1 MQIRI
6 HRFFYNQDLFE
17 IYKPV
22 GNTEVGLCKKNSIE
36 KGRLHFLAL
45 SKYPQVYRF
54 FFLNP
59 NRMEQFTIYGRVN
72 EDGGKKRRES
82 SRHAWLRCTSHAPRD
97 IVTLETRVRL
107 GLPSE
112 TTPRL
117 TLTDRGSSRLSCLA
131 TARLPAD
138 NVNQAL
144 RMISRFSRR
153 GWIYFCHDAGE
164 SIRSDG
170 YSPG

>member
-1 MQIRI
+1 M
-6 HRFFYNQDLFE
+6 
-17 IYKPV
+17 
-22 GNTEVGLCKKNSIE
+22 
-36 KGRLHFLAL
+36 
-45 SKYPQVYRF
+45 
-54 FFLNP
+54 
-59 NRMEQFTIYGRVN
+59 
-72 EDGGKKRRES
+72 GGKKRRES